1 MAMAFQKQ
9 CDIGQG
15 YNFKPDEHH
24 TFGHIN
30 TLALGDSNIPSDIK
44 VLDPATATS
53 PQPPA
58 GPSYLDATNIFTY
71 PVAAVLEDVAWSML
85 PNDNITL
92 KARISPAS
100 ASLLNALAMQPL
112 KRVIVT
118 LSFAVYQYDP
128 VNSKYFT
135 SFLSYKGVTS
145 PKGGGFGNDG
155 AAKPISALFAKTSAT
170 TFGLKVGAAQEDPL
184 GIHNHTVELIL
195 APPIVNT
202 PQQLLI
208 QTSDTLKMIKPWG
221 VPK

>member
-1 MAMAFQKQ
+1 MAMGFQKQ

-30 TLALGDSNIPSDIK
+30 TLALGDSNIPSDIR
-44 VLDPATATS
+44 VVDPAAVTSATGYPDS
-53 PQPPA
+53 A
-58 GPSYLDATNIFTY
+58 GIFTY

-92 KARISPAS
+92 TARISPAN
-100 ASLLNALAMQPL
+100 ASLLTTLATQPL
-112 KRVIVT
+112 KRVIVN

-128 VNSKYFT
+128 VSQKYFT

-208 QTSDTLKMIKPWG
+208 QTSDTLKMIQPWG
-221 VPK
+221 IPK

>member
-1 MAMAFQKQ
+1 MAIALQKQ

-15 YNFKPDEHH
+15 YVFKPDERH

-58 GPSYLDATNIFTY
+58 GPSYLDATDIFTY
-71 PVAAVLEDVAWSML
+71 PVAAVLEDVAWSTL
-85 PNDNITL
+85 PNENITL
-92 KARISPAS
+92 KARISPAN
-100 ASLLNALAMQPL
+100 ASLLNTLASQPL

-145 PKGGGFGNDG
+145 PKGGGFGPES
-155 AAKPISALFAKTSAT
+155 AKPISALFAKTGAT
-170 TFGLKVGAAQEDPL
+170 TFGLQVGAAQEDPL

-208 QTSDTLKMIKPWG
+208 QTSDTLKMIQPWG
-221 VPK
+221 ILK

>member
-1 MAMAFQKQ
+1 MAITFQKQ
-9 CDIGQG
+9 CNIGQG
-15 YNFKPDEHH
+15 YNFKPDERH

-30 TLALGDSNIPSDIK
+30 TLALGDTNIPSDIK

-58 GPSYLDATNIFTY
+58 GPETAGIFTY

-92 KARISPAS
+92 TARISPAN

-128 VNSKYFT
+128 INSKYFT

-208 QTSDTLKMIKPWG
+208 QTSVTVKMIQPWG
-221 VPK
+221 TPK

>member
-1 MAMAFQKQ
+1 MAMGFQKQ

-30 TLALGDSNIPSDIK
+30 TLALGDNNIPSDIR
-44 VLDPATATS
+44 VVDPAAVTSATGYPDS
-53 PQPPA
+53 A
-58 GPSYLDATNIFTY
+58 DIFTY

-92 KARISPAS
+92 TARISPAN
-100 ASLLNALAMQPL
+100 ASLLTTLATQPL
-112 KRVIVT
+112 KRVIVN

-128 VNSKYFT
+128 VHQKYFT

-145 PKGGGFGNDG
+145 PKGGGFGDTG
-155 AAKPISALFAKTSAT
+155 AKPISALFAKTSAT

-208 QTSDTLKMIKPWG
+208 QTSDTLKMIQPWG
-221 VPK
+221 IPK